1 MTSSSK
7 THISRRVESL
17 APSGIRKFFD
27 LIQSMEGVVSLGVGE
42 PDFATPW
49 PISEAAI
56 HAIEKGHTHYTS
68 NYGMLE
74 LRERLAQHL
83 ASRYGIAYDFHSQ
96 LLVTVGVSEGVDL
109 AMRAVINPGDE
120 VLVPEPSYVSYKPC
134 IVLAG
139 GVAVPV
145 VTAQANAF
153 KLMPK
158 DLEAKITRKTRAL
171 IISYPNNPTGAVMSR
186 REMEAIADVAKRHD
200 LIVVSDEVY
209 DRLVYGGHTHTCVAS
224 LPGMKERT
232 VLLGG
237 FSKSYAM
244 TGWRVGFAAASEEI
258 IEAMVKIHQY
268 TMLCAPTPSQT
279 AALQALNTDDR
290 IVDNMV
296 REYDRRRRLLV
307 KGLNRIGLDCF
318 EPQGAF
324 YAFPSIKATGM
335 KSAAFSEALLKEE
348 RVAVIPGSAFGEAGE
363 GHVRC
368 CYAVSLH
375 EIEEALMRIER
386 FVKRH
391 RAK

>member
-7 THISRRVESL
+7 TRISRRVESL

-83 ASRYGIAYDFHSQ
+83 SSRSGAAYDFHTQ
-96 LLVTVGVSEGVDL
+96 LLITVGVSEGVDL
-109 AMRAVINPGDE
+109 AMRAIINPGDE

-134 IVLAG
+134 VVLAG

-145 VTAQANAF
+145 ATSQANAF

-158 DLEAKITRKTRAL
+158 ELEAKITPKTRAL

-186 REMEAIADVAKRHD
+186 REMEAIADVAKRRD
-200 LIVVSDEVY
+200 LTVISDEVY
-209 DRLVYGGHTHTCVAS
+209 DRLVYGGHAHTCFAS

-244 TGWRVGFAAASEEI
+244 TGWRVGFAAAAEEI

-279 AALQALNTDDR
+279 AALQALDTDDR
-290 IVDNMV
+290 IVENMV

-335 KSAAFSEALLKEE
+335 TSAAFSEALLKEE

-375 EIEEALMRIER
+375 EIEEALVRMER

-391 RAK
+391 RGK

>member
-1 MTSSSK
+1 VARQYS
-7 THISRRVESL
+7 ISNRVESL

-56 HAIEKGHTHYTS
+56 HSIEKGHTHYTS

-83 ASRYGIAYDFHSQ
+83 AARYGVAYDFHTQ
-96 LLVTVGVSEGVDL
+96 LLITVGVSEGVDL
-109 AMRAVINPGDE
+109 AMRAIINPGDE

-134 IVLAG
+134 VVLAG
-139 GVAVPV
+139 GVVVPV
-145 VTAQANAF
+145 ATSQANAF
-153 KLMPK
+153 KLTPA
-158 DLEAKITRKTRAL
+158 DLEAKITPKTRAL
-171 IISYPNNPTGAVMSR
+171 IISYPNNPTGAVMTK
-186 REMEAIADVAKRHD
+186 REMEAIAEVAKRRN

-209 DRLVYGGHTHTCVAS
+209 DRLVYGGHSHVCFAS
-224 LPGMKERT
+224 LPGMQERT
-232 VLLGG
+232 IFLGG

-244 TGWRVGFAAASEEI
+244 TGWRVGFAAAPDDI

-268 TMLCAPTPSQT
+268 TMLCAPTPGQT
-279 AALQALNTDDR
+279 AALQALHTDDR
-290 IVDNMV
+290 LVENMV
-296 REYDRRRRLLV
+296 REYDRRRRVLL

-335 KSAAFSEALLKEE
+335 RSNAFSEALLKEE

-375 EIEEALMRIER
+375 EIEEALVRIER
-386 FVKRH
+386 FVKRR